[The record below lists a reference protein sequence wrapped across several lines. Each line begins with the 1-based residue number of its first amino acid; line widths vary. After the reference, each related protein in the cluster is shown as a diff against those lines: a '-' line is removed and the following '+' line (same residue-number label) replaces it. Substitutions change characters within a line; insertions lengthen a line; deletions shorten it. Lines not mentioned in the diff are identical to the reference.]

1 MQLSRSL
8 KWIILLEI
16 AIPMTLLILGIYNG
30 LMQTFFRAGI
40 IESNS
45 FLNMTY
51 YQGLTIHGV
60 VNALVFTTF
69 FAVAFGN
76 AIMAYYLNKK
86 LNPFYNWISF
96 GLMLT
101 GTLSA
106 AYAMLSGQASVL
118 YTFYPPLKAHPS
130 FYIGV
135 ALLVVGSWVAFFNWI
150 KPYLQWRGE
159 NPDKKP
165 PLPVVGNLANFTIWL
180 IASIPVAY
188 EVVVILLPWSLGF
201 VDEINI
207 MLSRTLFWFFGHPL
221 VYFWLLPA
229 YIIFYTMMT
238 KEAGGKL
245 YSDYAGR
252 LVFMLFIIF
261 SIPVGLHHQLTEPNI
276 SQTLKVL
283 HTIFTFGVAIP
294 SLLTAFTLTAS
305 LEYAGRQN
313 GGKGLFGWMKK
324 LPYFAKDRY
333 LFVYSICGLFLFIF
347 GGITGVING
356 SYSMNLA
363 VHNTSYL
370 PGHFHMTVA
379 GPVLLAMLAMS
390 LYLINK
396 VGGKQIKGKALNVA
410 VPYLWTFG
418 MFLFSGGLI
427 ANGIN
432 GAPRRTNMGTSYL
445 NPDSELFRADWV
457 LPSHF
462 TALGGII
469 MSLGILFFFIV
480 FFRTLFAAKTEES
493 TLDFP
498 TAEAYHD
505 ESSIRFVKNFT
516 PWVVAAIIIIL
527 FAYTPPIKEAVE
539 FNREKAKPYHPS
551 NPVPIEN
558 TKRDE

>member
-1 MQLSRSL
+1 MQLSKSL
-8 KWIILLEI
+8 RWIILLEI

-30 LMQTFFRAGI
+30 LMQTLYRSGV
-40 IESNS
+40 IEANS
-45 FLNMTY
+45 ILNITY

-60 VNALVFTTF
+60 INALVFTTF

-76 AIMAYYLNKK
+76 AIMAYYLDKR
-86 LNPFYNWISF
+86 LNPFYNWLSF
-96 GLMLT
+96 GLMVL
-101 GTLSA
+101 GTLLSS
-106 AYAMLSGQASVL
+106 YAMLSGQASVL
-118 YTFYPPLKAHPS
+118 YTFYPPLKAHPT
-130 FYIGV
+130 FYMGA

-150 KPYLQWRGE
+150 RPYLQWRRE
-159 NPDKKP
+159 NPEQKT
-165 PLPVVGNLANFTIWL
+165 PLAVVGNLANFTIWL
-180 IASIPVAY
+180 IASLPVAY
-188 EVVVILLPWSLGF
+188 EIIVILLPWSLGY

-229 YIIFYTMMT
+229 YIIFYVMMT

-276 SQTLKVL
+276 SQSLKTL
-283 HTIFTFGVAIP
+283 HTIFTFGVAVP
-294 SLLTAFTLTAS
+294 SMLTAFTLSAS

-313 GGKGLFGWMKK
+313 GGRGLFGWMRK
-324 LPYFAKDRY
+324 LPYFRKERY
-333 LFVYSICGLFLFIF
+333 LFAYSICGLVLFIF

-363 VHNTSYL
+363 VHNTAYL

-390 LYLINK
+390 LYLVNK
-396 VGGKQIKGKALNVA
+396 VGGKPIKGRGLNLA
-410 VPYLWTFG
+410 VPYLWSFG

-427 ANGIN
+427 ANGLQ

-445 NPDSELFRADWV
+445 NPESELFRVDWV

-462 TALGGII
+462 TLLGGIV

-480 FFRTLFAAKTEES
+480 FFRTLFAAKAQES

-505 ESSIRFVKNFT
+505 EPRIGFVRNFT
-516 PWVVAAIIIIL
+516 PWVIAATIL
-527 FAYTPPIKEAVE
+527 IVLAYVPPIKEAVE
-539 FNREKAKPYHPS
+539 FNREKAKPYHPG

-558 TKRDE
+558 TENQ

>member
-1 MQLSRSL
+1 MQLSKSL
-8 KWIILLEI
+8 RWIILLEI

-30 LMQTFFRAGI
+30 LMQTLYRSGV
-40 IESNS
+40 IEANS
-45 FLNMTY
+45 ILNITY

-60 VNALVFTTF
+60 INALVFTTF

-76 AIMAYYLNKK
+76 AIMAYYLDKR
-86 LNPFYNWISF
+86 LNPFYNWLSF
-96 GLMLT
+96 GLMVL
-101 GTLSA
+101 GTLLSS
-106 AYAMLSGQASVL
+106 YAMLSGQASVL
-118 YTFYPPLKAHPS
+118 YTFYPPLKAHPT
-130 FYIGV
+130 FYMG
-135 ALLVVGSWVAFFNWI
+135 FNWI
-150 KPYLQWRGE
+150 RPYLQWRRE
-159 NPDKKP
+159 NPEQKT
-165 PLPVVGNLANFTIWL
+165 PLAVVGNLANFTIWL
-180 IASIPVAY
+180 IASLPVAY
-188 EVVVILLPWSLGF
+188 EIIVILLPWSMGY

-229 YIIFYTMMT
+229 YIIFYVMMT

-276 SQTLKVL
+276 SQSLKTL
-283 HTIFTFGVAIP
+283 HTIFTFGVAVP
-294 SLLTAFTLTAS
+294 SMLTAFTLSAS

-313 GGKGLFGWMKK
+313 GGRGLFGWMRK
-324 LPYFAKDRY
+324 LPYFRKERY
-333 LFVYSICGLFLFIF
+333 LFAYSICGLVLFIF

-363 VHNTSYL
+363 VHNTAYL

-390 LYLINK
+390 LYLVNK
-396 VGGKQIKGKALNVA
+396 VGGKPIKGRGLNLA
-410 VPYLWTFG
+410 VPYLWSFG

-427 ANGIN
+427 ANGLQ

-445 NPDSELFRADWV
+445 NPESELFRVDWV

-462 TALGGII
+462 TLLGGIV

-480 FFRTLFAAKTEES
+480 FFRTLFAAKAQES

-505 ESSIRFVKNFT
+505 EPQIGFVRNFT
-516 PWVVAAIIIIL
+516 PWVIAATIL
-527 FAYTPPIKEAVE
+527 IVLAYVPPIKEAVE
-539 FNREKAKPYHPS
+539 FNREKAKPYHPG

-558 TKRDE
+558 TENR